1 LAACHRQRDPQLFQQ
16 LQKPLAEALMNRG
29 DKEKAIAYYEKSLA
43 LNPKN
48 MNAVAMLAK
57 LRE

>member
-1 LAACHRQRDPQLFQQ
+1 MFELNVESYPKSWNPWDS
-16 LQKPLAEALMNRG
+16 LAEALMNRG

-48 MNAVAMLAK
+48 QNAVAMLEK
-57 LRE
+57 LRQ